1 MKKALSVIREIF
13 SDESRILSSKRI
25 IGTLAALSLIVM
37 YFISFYNKEYTVNEN
52 VSDSL
57 LVLAIFCFG
66 ATSVDKFSLYR
77 ANKQQNVIPKDQ
89 NEQSDPA
96 VQ

>member
-1 MKKALSVIREIF
+1 MKKALNVLREIF

-37 YFISFYNKEYTVNEN
+37 YFISFYNKEYTVNDN

-57 LVLAIFCFG
+57 LVLSIFCFG

-77 ANKQQNVIPKDQ
+77 VNKQKNIIPDQ
-89 NEQSDPA
+89 NEQQPDS

>member
-1 MKKALSVIREIF
+1 MKKAFSVIREIF

-37 YFISFYNKEYTVNEN
+37 LFLSFFKNQYTVNES
-52 VSDSL
+52 VADSV
-57 LVLAIFCFG
+57 LVLSLFCFG

>member
-13 SDESRILSSKRI
+13 SDESRILSNKRI

-57 LVLAIFCFG
+57 LVLSIFCFG

-77 ANKQQNVIPKDQ
+77 ANKQKNIIPDQ
-89 NEQSDPA
+89 NEQQPDS

>member
-1 MKKALSVIREIF
+1 MKKALTVLREIF

-25 IGTLAALSLIVM
+25 IGTLAALSLVVM
-37 YFISFYNKEYTVNEN
+37 LFLSFFKSEYTVNES
-52 VSDSL
+52 VSDSV
-57 LVLAIFCFG
+57 LVLSLFCFG

-77 ANKQQNVIPKDQ
+77 ANKQQNVIPDQ
-89 NEQSDPA
+89 NEQSDPT